1 MALMAGYF
9 LNVNIKLIFAFFFGL
24 IKATVKVY

>member
-9 LNVNIKLIFAFFFGL
+9 LNGNIKLTSAFFFGL